1 MNNEYVIKLTNT
13 LTKKEEAFIPQN
25 KEAVSMYICGITP
38 YDYAHIGHGRCY
50 VVFDLLFRL
59 LKILEYKVTY
69 VRNFTDIDDKLLQK
83 AKQDLG
89 DINKYK
95 EIANKLMSIFNE
107 AMKQLGCLSP
117 TFEPKITD
125 HIPEIIN
132 FVEELLKQNKAYVV
146 GYNVYFDI
154 SSFANYGKLSHRKIK
169 DLLAG
174 ARVDIDINKK
184 HPADFALW
192 KGNDQKL
199 FWKSPWGYGRPGW
212 HIECSAL
219 ARKYL
224 GNAIDIHGGGMDL
237 IFPHHENEIAQ
248 SESLTGKTLA
258 QFWVHNAFITVN
270 QEKMS
275 KSLENFFTLQDIFK
289 QYDPMILRYYF
300 LQHHYKTPIDF
311 SIEKIEATGKAY
323 KKLADIFVGN
333 GSPAKTSNNN
343 LKSPII
349 KKMMHALCEDLNTP
363 KLLGIVFEHIQD
375 LKNDTKL
382 KDEVKNFLM
391 ASIGLSFKPIL
402 EEKTAITP
410 EIQKLLEKRQQARLE
425 KNWKLADEIRDK
437 LLEMGVKLHDK
448 KTD

>member
-13 LTKKEEAFIPQN
+13 LTKKEEVFVPQN
-25 KEAVSMYICGITP
+25 KKSVSMYICGVTP
-38 YDYAHIGHGRCY
+38 YDYSHIGHGRCY

-69 VRNFTDIDDKLLQK
+69 IRNVTDIDDKLLQK

-95 EIANKLMSIFNE
+95 EIANQFMAIFNE
-107 AMKQLGCLSP
+107 DMNNLGCLPP

-125 HIPEIIN
+125 HIPEIMN
-132 FVEELLKQNKAYVV
+132 FIEELLKENKAYTV
-146 GYNVYFDI
+146 GHDVYFDI
-154 SSFANYGKLSHRKIK
+154 SSFANYGKLSHRKIE

-174 ARVDIDINKK
+174 ARIKVDINKK

-212 HIECSAL
+212 HIECSAI

-224 GNAIDIHGGGMDL
+224 GDTIDIHGGGMDL

-258 QFWVHNAFITVN
+258 RFWVHNAFITVN

-275 KSLENFFTLQDIFK
+275 KSLGNFFTLQDIFK
-289 QYDPMILRYYF
+289 KYDPMVLRYYF
-300 LQHHYKTPIDF
+300 LQHQYKTPIDF
-311 SIEKIEATGKAY
+311 SIERIEVTQKAY
-323 KKLADIFVGN
+323 KKLAAIFAGN
-333 GSPAKTSNNN
+333 KPSIKTKDFN
-343 LKSPII
+343 LKSPLI
-349 KKMMHALCEDLNTP
+349 KKMLHALCEDLNTP
-363 KLLGIVFEHIQD
+363 KLLGIVFEHLQD
-375 LKNDTKL
+375 FKNDAKL
-382 KDEVKNFLM
+382 KEEVKNFLTT
-391 ASIGLSFKPIL
+391 SIGLTFKPIL
-402 EEKTAITP
+402 KEKIEITP
-410 EIQKLLEKRQQARLE
+410 EIQKLLEKRKQARLE
-425 KNWKLADEIRDK
+425 KNWQLADEIRNK
-437 LLEMGVKLHDK
+437 LLEMDVKVHDK
-448 KTD
+448 KRN